1 MTSKKIALLTLAA
14 AAMAAV
20 AVSVPGAQA
29 QDMKLKFAIFGAPNN
44 PINQCGPKSFMDAL
58 TKASN
63 GKVTWETFYGAT
75 GFSTPSKLFEQTQ
88 RGITDVAWGLP
99 DYTPGRFPMS
109 ELLSLP
115 FMVDDSVAAARAIS
129 KLAPKYLGKEYGNV
143 HLVNITMVSPYQFH
157 MRKAPKAPDDFAGL
171 RLRAAGKSTKAALE
185 QLGVAV
191 AALPAPLT
199 YENLQ
204 KGVIDGTLGTWV
216 MLIAFKVAEVTS
228 AHVVANFAS
237 LPLYLVMNKATY
249 QKLSPEVRA
258 AVDKFS
264 TPEAAAEFARCF
276 TRVDEKA
283 IALAKSK
290 GNSIVTLSPAQR
302 ASLRARVQPA
312 IDESIKAAEAKG
324 LPARAFLD
332 DFTKTLDAEEK
343 NKK

>member
-1 MTSKKIALLTLAA
+1 MKSRKIALMTAA
-14 AAMAAV
+14 ALSVAA
-20 AVSVPGAQA
+20 ATMFMSAANA

-63 GKVTWETFYGAT
+63 GKLTWETYYGAS
-75 GFSTPSKLFEQTQ
+75 GFSTPNKLFEQTQ

-99 DYTPGRFPMS
+99 DYTPGRFPVS
-109 ELLSLP
+109 ELISLP
-115 FMVDDSVAAARAIS
+115 FVVDDSVPAARAIM
-129 KLAPKYLGKEYGNV
+129 KLAPKYLAKEYSSV
-143 HLVNITMVSPYQFH
+143 HLVSMTMVSPYQFH
-157 MRKAPKAPDDFAGL
+157 LRKAPNAPDDFAGL
-171 RLRAAGKSTKAALE
+171 RLRAAGKSTKLALE
-185 QLGVAV
+185 KLGVAV

-228 AHVVANFAS
+228 THVVANFAS

-276 TRVDEKA
+276 TRVDAKA

-290 GNSIVTLSPAQR
+290 GNTIVTLSPAQR
-302 ASLRARVQPA
+302 AALRARVQPA

-324 LPARAFLD
+324 VPARAFVEE
-332 DFTKTLDAEEK
+332 FSKAVAAEEA
-343 NKK
+343 KK